1 MTTSPSADRRQA
13 APAPQ
18 PRPRPGT
25 AGPDAPAVAPRRTV
39 LMNPGPVVAAERV
52 RAALGGPDL
61 CHREVEFTELMNRV
75 RDRVTR
81 ICGGGREHTS
91 LILTGS
97 GTAAVEAVVTSVV
110 PADGALL
117 TLDNG
122 HYGRRMHDIAVAHGL
137 RSERLVFGWANPI
150 DLDAVDR
157 ALAADPGL
165 SHVAVVHHETSTGM
179 LNDIAA
185 VTRVAHRHGR
195 EVVVDAVSSVGAE
208 DVDLV
213 RDGIDWLAGSANKCL
228 EGMPGLAFVAG
239 RRTAFAALDGH
250 PRRSYYLDLARH
262 FTAQE
267 MSATP
272 AFTPAV
278 PTFYAFDTALGL
290 ALEEGVRARGD
301 RYRALVRVLRDGLQR
316 LGFTLLL
323 PPEHRAV
330 GLTVVRLPPGVS
342 YDDLHAPLKAAGYV
356 VYAAQ
361 GPLAESCFRLS
372 TLGAL
377 TAEDITGFL
386 DALARTPAVAGPHEQ
401 GGTSQ

>member
-1 MTTSPSADRRQA
+1 
-13 APAPQ
+13 
-18 PRPRPGT
+18 
-25 AGPDAPAVAPRRTV
+25 
-39 LMNPGPVVAAERV
+39 MNPGPVVADERV

-61 CHREVEFTELMNRV
+61 CHREPEFTELMNRV

-81 ICGGGREHTS
+81 ICGGGGEHTS

-97 GTAAVEAVVTSVV
+97 GTAAVEAALTSVV

-122 HYGRRMHDIAVAHGL
+122 HYGRRMHDIAVTHGL
-137 RSERLVFGWANPI
+137 RSHRLDFGWAVPL

-157 ALAADPGL
+157 ALAADPAL

-208 DVDLV
+208 DIDLV

-228 EGMPGLAFVAG
+228 EGMPGLAFVTG
-239 RRTAFAALDGH
+239 RRAAFTALAGH

-262 FTAQE
+262 FAAQE
-267 MSATP
+267 TSLAP

-278 PTFYAFDTALGL
+278 PTFYAFDTALEL
-290 ALEEGVRARGD
+290 ALREGVLARRD
-301 RYRALVRVLRDGLQR
+301 RYRALVRILREGLER
-316 LGFTLLL
+316 LGFALLL

-342 YDDLHAPLKAAGYV
+342 YDELHDPLKAAGYV

-361 GPLAESCFRLS
+361 GPLAEGHFRLS

-386 DALARTPAVAGPHEQ
+386 DALARTPAVAGTHEQ
-401 GGTSQ
+401 GGSSR

>member
-1 MTTSPSADRRQA
+1 MTAPQRTGRRQA
-13 APAPQ
+13 APAHEPLDG
-18 PRPRPGT
+18 PGETT
-25 AGPDAPAVAPRRTV
+25 AAPRRTV
-39 LMNPGPVVAAERV
+39 LMNPGPVVADERV

-61 CHREVEFTELMNRV
+61 CHREPEFTELMSRV

-81 ICGGGREHTS
+81 ICGGGDEHTA

-97 GTAAVEAVVTSVV
+97 GTSAVEAALTSVV

-137 RSERLVFGWANPI
+137 RSHRLDFGWTVPL

-179 LNDIAA
+179 LNDLAA

-208 DVDLV
+208 DIDLV

-228 EGMPGLAFVAG
+228 EGMPGLAFVTG
-239 RRTAFAALDGH
+239 RRAAFAALAGH

-267 MSATP
+267 TSGAP

-278 PTFYAFDTALGL
+278 PTFYAFDTALRL
-290 ALEEGVRARGD
+290 ALREGVPARRD
-301 RYRALVRVLRDGLQR
+301 RYRALVRLLRDGLER

-342 YDDLHAPLKAAGYV
+342 YDALHAPLKAAGYV
-356 VYAAQ
+356 IYAAQ
-361 GPLAESCFRLS
+361 GPLAEGHFRLS

-377 TAEDITGFL
+377 TTEDITGFL
-386 DALARTPAVAGPHEQ
+386 DALARTPAVASTFEQ
-401 GGTSQ
+401 GGTSR